1 MEKQVVLIT
10 GASAGIGKATAEHLM
25 RKGFYVYG
33 TSRKAVGN
41 IDEDIACDNKSGGFI
56 RIIHLDVTCED
67 SVKTAVESIISKE

>member
-41 IDEDIACDNKSGGFI
+41 IDEDIGM
-56 RIIHLDVTCED
+56 RIFL
-67 SVKTAVESIISKE
+67 SPAVWVVPC